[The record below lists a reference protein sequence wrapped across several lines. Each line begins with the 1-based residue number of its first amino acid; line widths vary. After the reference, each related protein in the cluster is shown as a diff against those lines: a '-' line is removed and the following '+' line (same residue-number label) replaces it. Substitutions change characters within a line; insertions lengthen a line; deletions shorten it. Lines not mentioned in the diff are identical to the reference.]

1 VLQTKLIAGLGNPG
15 AEYEWTRHNLGFL
28 VASRLVEDEKASFSS
43 SRCCKGLE
51 AQFRLGEVKVIV
63 LMPMTYMNLS
73 GQAVAGALSY
83 YKVDSAQSLVVCDDF
98 SLEFGQLRLRSK
110 GSDGGHNGLKSVIE
124 NLGTQDF
131 MRLRLGVGHPPARQD
146 PADYVLSAFSAEER
160 RELDAI
166 ISEASD
172 CCRAWIEEAD
182 IERVMSQ
189 FNKRKDNE

>member
-1 VLQTKLIAGLGNPG
+1 MLQTKLIAGLGNPG

-28 VASRLVEDEKASFSS
+28 VVSRFVEDAKASFSS
-43 SRCCKGLE
+43 SRCCRGLE
-51 AQFRLGEVKVIV
+51 AQFRLGEVKVVV

-83 YKVDSAQSLVVCDDF
+83 YKVEPAESLVVCDDF

-110 GSDGGHNGLKSVIE
+110 GSDGGHNGLKSIIE

-131 MRLRLGVGHPPARQD
+131 MRLRLGVGNPPSRQD

-172 CCRAWIEEAD
+172 CCRAWVEETD
-182 IERVMSQ
+182 IEKVMSQ